1 MPESLTQEQ
10 IDAMLSNALSGM
22 ELVAPQ
28 KESNVKDYDF
38 RAPKKFTKERIK
50 TLDSIF
56 DNYARLLSSYF
67 TGLLRLYCKVQ
78 LAAIEE
84 QRYFEFN
91 NALPDYVIM
100 GLVDLDI
107 PDEDIQES
115 TAILQI
121 SNSLTFIMIDRLLGG
136 RGEYKDSDRDF
147 TEIEVSIMRNIL
159 QNMTELLSEPWSS
172 YVEFSPKLTGVETN
186 SRVMSAVSYDD
197 TMIIIAL
204 EVTVSNTKTIVS
216 ICIPALQLDEI
227 MQKYTTKNTRQT
239 RRQDVAKENER
250 RENIMQGLH
259 STKLE
264 VKAILS
270 ETKLELA
277 DLLALQV
284 NDIIP
289 LNAKITDNVIV
300 KVGQTAWFDGK
311 LGVLNGKKAIRIEN
325 KFGIEG

>member
-1 MPESLTQEQ
+1 
-10 IDAMLSNALSGM
+10 
-22 ELVAPQ
+22 
-28 KESNVKDYDF
+28 
-38 RAPKKFTKERIK
+38 
-50 TLDSIF
+50 
-56 DNYARLLSSYF
+56 
-67 TGLLRLYCKVQ
+67 
-78 LAAIEE
+78 
-84 QRYFEFN
+84 
-91 NALPDYVIM
+91 
-100 GLVDLDI
+100 
-107 PDEDIQES
+107 
-115 TAILQI
+115 
-121 SNSLTFIMIDRLLGG
+121 
-136 RGEYKDSDRDF
+136 
-147 TEIEVSIMRNIL
+147 
-159 QNMTELLSEPWSS
+159 
-172 YVEFSPKLTGVETN
+172 
-186 SRVMSAVSYDD
+186 
-197 TMIIIAL
+197 MIIIAL

-311 LGVLNGKKAIRIEN
+311 LGVLNGKKAIQIEN